1 MLLESK
7 QRKRGIGGCLK
18 NTPPPQIAPVFDFS
32 PEGKLRIGF

>member
-7 QRKRGIGGCLK
+7 QRKRGIGGVLEK
-18 NTPPPQIAPVFDFS
+18 YTPSQIAPVFDFS